1 MIEIDFEKVID
12 DFKDLKVL
20 FVEDNADARE
30 STIIILE
37 EFFEQI
43 TIAIDGKDGLE
54 KFKQGDFN
62 LIITDIQMPN
72 LNGIEMSKEIRK
84 LNNTIPI
91 IILSAYN
98 ENEYLR
104 DSIKIGMLGYIN
116 KPVDIEE
123 LILNVYK
130 SINNNNII
138 FNDDILDE
146 HKDNIDVDSI
156 ITILDTNGI
165 VVYVN
170 DNFSKI
176 VGYKV
181 EDIIGKPYHTFSKE
195 SRDIELIDQ
204 IWDTLQ
210 NKQQSWK
217 GTIRYVNNFDKMFFL
232 RGEIKPILNKN
243 GEIIKYIAIR
253 ENITNVVEDKI
264 EQYVGGDFSDE

>member
-1 MIEIDFEKVID
+1 MIDIDFEKVID

-20 FVEDNADARE
+20 FVEDNAYARE

-54 KFKQGDFN
+54 KFKQDDFN

-104 DSIKIGMLGYIN
+104 DSIKIGMLGYLN
-116 KPVDIEE
+116 KPLNIEK

-130 SINNNNII
+130 SINNNIN
-138 FNDDILDE
+138 FNDDILYE
-146 HKDNIDVDSI
+146 YKDNIDVDSI
-156 ITILDTNGI
+156 VTILDTNGI

-195 SRDIELIDQ
+195 SRDIELIDE

-217 GTIRYVNNFDKMFFL
+217 GTIRYENNFDKIFFL
-232 RGEIKPILNKN
+232 RGEIKPILNKK
-243 GEIIKYIAIR
+243 GKIIKYIAIR

-264 EQYVGGDFSDE
+264 KQYVEGDFSDE